1 MRRAFAIVVIVISA
15 TSCMVGEDQGPAT
28 GGGGGGGHGG
38 GGAGGGG
45 GGGTG
50 GGGTSTV
57 ASVLT
62 SMDHA
67 ECDAAFTCKASFPT
81 NQGVTFQQVYGA
93 NAAACYTQLASD
105 YYDET
110 AVQSSINAGKIT
122 FDASAGAD
130 CISGFAA
137 APAPNCTDLWQ
148 NGPSF
153 PGACG
158 DALVGKVANG
168 AACTN
173 DFECS
178 LSAYCDSTSLL
189 CTAIQ

>member
-1 MRRAFAIVVIVISA
+1 MRRALAIVVIVVSA
-15 TSCMVGEDQGPAT
+15 ASCMVGEDQGPAT
-28 GGGGGGGHGG
+28 GGGGAGGGGHGG
-38 GGAGGGG
+38 GGAGGGSG
-45 GGGTG
+45 SG

-67 ECDAAFTCKASFPT
+67 ECDAAFACQASFPT
-81 NQGVTFQQVYGA
+81 NQGVTFAGVYGA
-93 NAAACYTQLASD
+93 NAAACYAKLGSE

-110 AVQSSINAGKIT
+110 AVQSGINAGKIT
-122 FDASAGAD
+122 FDAAAGAD

-137 APAPNCTDLWQ
+137 APAPNCPGLWQ

-153 PGACG
+153 PAACG

-168 AACTN
+168 AACTT
-173 DFECS
+173 DFECN
-178 LSAYCDSTSLL
+178 LSSYCDATSLL